1 MRPDMA
7 WELPDHTE
15 RIQSPVQ
22 RQLHSAESLSESC
35 CINTCRAPAMLAI
48 DLTWKGSQCGSFLLQ
63 DMQAAVSVRLVQE
76 HNTLQQVKVRSA
88 VQCPAPG
95 SDSRCP
101 NADLHLYAGGEA
113 KQAMMLALEQSKDC
127 SSCSCSE
134 RLLLM
139 VWHAADAAVH
149 QGGCHAHL
157 HHQHFQPAVPA
168 HRPGHNQQHWQLSSQ
183 SIHNIVTL
191 TDVANSIIASMA
203 AMTCSSL

>member
-22 RQLHSAESLSESC
+22 RQLEGESMWVFSSP
-35 CINTCRAPAMLAI
+35 RYA
-48 DLTWKGSQCGSFLLQ
+48 GSSQRQIGAGAQ
-63 DMQAAVSVRLVQE
+63 HAA
-76 HNTLQQVKVRSA
+76 
-88 VQCPAPG
+88 
-95 SDSRCP
+95 
-101 NADLHLYAGGEA
+101 AGGEA

-203 AMTCSSL
+203 AMTCSSF